1 MVREYGSNFEYEVD
15 IGYLPEDRVEDY
27 NNVTFLSNGRECL
40 YAIGKAHQ
48 KNHTVL
54 MPALCC
60 PSMVQPFRQLGRNIQ
75 YYGLNDDLTINMES
89 LGSKMSNNSI
99 LLIMHYYGRN
109 SFDPE
114 PLQNF
119 ISDYKNIIV
128 IQDCTQHCFSSNL
141 FDSIAD
147 YYIGSIRKW
156 LGIPDGA
163 FVVSRKGGFISSE
176 SDPDAVEIDRISE
189 AMQKKALYLRN
200 GDAALKQ
207 SFRKTFAEHMQL
219 LKGQIAPHRMSEIS
233 GRILKSLER
242 ARLCEKR
249 RNNYNR
255 LLFDLSDEFPYITKY
270 CVDQSCPLCLPI
282 VVSERN
288 DVQRELAQRG
298 VYTQVLWP
306 LPDDSKGICS
316 VSDYFSGHMLA
327 VPIDQ
332 RYSESDM
339 DYICRNLKEV
349 LRSMQ
354 HKKTEE

>member
-15 IGYLPEDRVEDY
+15 IGYLPEDRVENY
-27 NNVTFLSNGRECL
+27 NNVAFLSNGRECL

-60 PSMVQPFRQLGRNIQ
+60 PSMVQPFRQLGRDIQ
-75 YYGLNDDLTINMES
+75 YYGLNDDLTIDMECLEGKLS
-89 LGSKMSNNSI
+89 DNSI
-99 LLIMHYYGRN
+99 LLVMHYYGRTSYN
-109 SFDPE
+109 RDA
-114 PLQNF
+114 LQSL
-119 ISDYKNIIV
+119 ISTYSNVIV
-128 IQDCTQHCFSSNL
+128 IQDCTQNCFSKEL
-141 FDSIAD
+141 YDSTGD
-147 YYIGSIRKW
+147 YYIGSLRKW
-156 LGIPDGA
+156 MGIPDGA

-176 SDPDAVEIDRISE
+176 SDPDAVEIDRISD

-233 GRILKSLER
+233 GRILKSLDTE
-242 ARLCEKR
+242 RLCEKR

-255 LLFDLSDEFPYITKY
+255 LLFALSNEFPCITKY

-282 VVSERN
+282 VVSERD
-288 DVQRELAQRG
+288 DVQRELARRG
-298 VYTQVLWP
+298 IYTQVLWP
-306 LPDDSKGICS
+306 MPDDSKGICT
-316 VSDYFSGHMLA
+316 VSDFFSGHMLA
-327 VPIDQ
+327 VPSDQ

-339 DYICRNLKEV
+339 DYICQNLIEV
-349 LRSMQ
+349 LRTMQ

>member
-27 NNVTFLSNGRECL
+27 NNVAFLSNGRECL

-60 PSMVQPFRQLGRNIQ
+60 LSMVQPFRQLGRNIQ
-75 YYGLNDDLTINMES
+75 YYDLNDDLTINMES
-89 LGSKMSNNSI
+89 LGSKMSDNSI

-114 PLQNF
+114 SLQNF
-119 ISDYKNIIV
+119 ISNYKNIIV
-128 IQDCTQHCFSSNL
+128 IQDCTQNCFSKKLYNGSG
-141 FDSIAD
+141 D
-147 YYIGSIRKW
+147 YYIGSLRKW
-156 LGIPDGA
+156 MGIPDGA
-163 FVVSRKGGFISSE
+163 FVASRNGEFICHASE
-176 SDPDAVEIDRISE
+176 SDAEEIGKMSK
-189 AMQKKALYLRN
+189 AMQQKALYMQN
-200 GDAALKQ
+200 GDMTLKQ

-233 GRILKSLER
+233 GRILKNLDTDM
-242 ARLCEKR
+242 LCEKR

-255 LLFDLSDEFPYITKY
+255 LLSVLSIEFPYITKY
-270 CVDQSCPLCLPI
+270 CVAQNCPLCLPV
-282 VVSERN
+282 VVSERDN
-288 DVQRELAQRG
+288 VQRELAQRG
-298 VYTQVLWP
+298 IYTQVLWP
-306 LPDDSKGICS
+306 LPDDSKGLCA

-339 DYICRNLKEV
+339 DYIYRNLIEV
-349 LRSMQ
+349 LRTTQ
-354 HKKTEE
+354 QKKTEE